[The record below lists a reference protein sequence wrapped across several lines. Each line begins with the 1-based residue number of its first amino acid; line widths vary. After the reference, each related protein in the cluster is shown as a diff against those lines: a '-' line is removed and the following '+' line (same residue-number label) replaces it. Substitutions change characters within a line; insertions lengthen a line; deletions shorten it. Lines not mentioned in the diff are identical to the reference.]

1 MLEKLKSGGN
11 LRISKNVI
19 IKAFNK
25 DVFFILNKA
34 NAKQYDLTQM
44 EYEII
49 KGIEEKKSLNKIA
62 EEIEK
67 DYKTEGFESV
77 KQDVSDFIDD
87 LLNAGILE
95 RI

>member
-1 MLEKLKSGGN
+1 MLEIDNSKTNFK
-11 LRISKNVI
+11 ISDNI
-19 IKAFNK
+19 IVKMFNN
-25 DVFFILNKA
+25 VFFILNKA

-62 EEIEK
+62 EEIVK
-67 DYKTEGFESV
+67 DYKTEGVESV
-77 KQDVSDFIDD
+77 KQDVADFVDD

-95 RI
+95 KV

>member
-1 MLEKLKSGGN
+1 MLEIKNSGTNLK
-11 LRISKNVI
+11 ISDNII
-19 IKAFNK
+19 IKMFNNI
-25 DVFFILNKA
+25 FFILNKT

-62 EEIEK
+62 EEIVK
-67 DYKTEGFESV
+67 DYKTEGIESV
-77 KQDVSDFIDD
+77 KQDISDFVDD

-95 RI
+95 RV

>member
-1 MLEKLKSGGN
+1 
-11 LRISKNVI
+11 
-19 IKAFNK
+19 
-25 DVFFILNKA
+25 
-34 NAKQYDLTQM
+34 M

-67 DYKTEGFESV
+67 DYKTEGIESV

-95 RI
+95 RV

>member
-1 MLEKLKSGGN
+1 MLEIKNSETNLK
-11 LRISKNVI
+11 ISDNII
-19 IKAFNK
+19 IKMFNNI
-25 DVFFILNKA
+25 FFILNKT

-62 EEIEK
+62 EEIVK
-67 DYKTEGFESV
+67 DYKTEGIESV
-77 KQDVSDFIDD
+77 KQDISDFVDD

-95 RI
+95 RV